1 MEVLSSPEY
10 AIILLDMGLYGSN
23 LGRGVV
29 A

>member
-1 MEVLSSPEY
+1 MEVRSSPEY
-10 AIILLDMGLYGSN
+10 DIILVDMGLYGSN